1 MKKLIVFV
9 LLISLIT
16 GGIPAS
22 TVGLLAE
29 DSIALHVASPLILH
43 GKEVFTLDSSN
54 PNVVPIIHKDRTL
67 VPLRAI
73 SEHFGA
79 EVAYDGIAREAIIKY
94 NNKSYIFPIDKNIY
108 RVEEAGK
115 ASITFTIDTET
126 LIIEDRTMV
135 PLRVISEKV
144 LGKIVGYNDRVI
156 TIGSEKVTLDT
167 NKLNEIKTKIGQA
180 LKVSSKAQLKS
191 LVDDLNTN
199 KVSEDNAMPVPA
211 PDSAGQP
218 PLMEAERAG
227 GMDGGA
233 KDFSTTNE
241 QVEGVNEADIIKTDG
256 EFIYV
261 ATGKAVRIYKANNG
275 KPVLV
280 DEINMTLDEKTGE
293 YIQLTEMYIDN
304 GKLVVLGA
312 KNSFN
317 NWIRPI
323 PDINPAIEPVRDAR
337 IGILPMGNSYVY
349 AGVYTIST
357 NGKANLFKELEIE
370 GNLLSSRKKDDIV
383 YLMINRYMNYY
394 GIDDGILPMYR
405 DSSKGNDFS
414 ELSIDKIMY
423 YPNRYNQNYFI
434 LGALDINSRSTPSTI
449 EAFLG
454 SGHEVYM
461 SNNALYIAGQ
471 DYNTIWGSI
480 TNISKF
486 TLDGL
491 KIGFAG
497 GGMVEGSILNQFSM
511 DEHNGNLRIA
521 TTNWQR
527 ESTNA
532 LYVLDKNLNEIGSV
546 KNLAP
551 GETIHSVRFMGDK
564 GYMVTFRQIDPLFVI
579 DLANPSAPKVVGELK
594 IPGFSNYLHPIS
606 EDVLL
611 GIGQNID
618 EKTGRQE
625 GIKLS
630 LFDVSDD
637 TKPREI
643 KNLVLGSSGSYAEV
657 LYNHKALM
665 LNLDKDMIG
674 FTAQLSNITGE
685 LERDYFNGALLIEV
699 KEDGS
704 MKVLKEI
711 SGDGLYPGYLNRIIY
726 IGDFL
731 YYVQDDS
738 IRTFNM
744 DNFQEI
750 KR

>member
-16 GGIPAS
+16 GGIPVSSAAP
-22 TVGLLAE
+22 LAE
-29 DSIALHVASPLILH
+29 DSIAIHVASPLILH
-43 GKEVFTLDSSN
+43 GEEVFTLDPSN
-54 PNVVPIIHKDRTL
+54 PNVVPIIHRDRTL

-79 EVAYDGIAREAIIKY
+79 EVDYDGRAREAIIKY
-94 NNKSYIFPIDKNIY
+94 NNKSYIFPIDKSIY
-108 RVEEAGK
+108 RVEEIGK
-115 ASITFTIDTET
+115 ESITFTIDTET

-135 PLRVISEKV
+135 PLRVISENV
-144 LGKIVGYNDRVI
+144 LGRKVGYNDRVI
-156 TIGSEKVTLDT
+156 IIGSENITLDY
-167 NKLNEIKTKIGQA
+167 NKLNEIKTKIGQV
-180 LKVSSKAQLKS
+180 LKVTSETELKKIIN
-191 LVDDLNTN
+191 DLNN
-199 KVSEDNAMPVPA
+199 NISRDDAMSVPA
-211 PDSAGQP
+211 PAPSSLGEIP
-218 PLMEAERAG
+218 VMEAERAG
-227 GMDGGA
+227 GSSN
-233 KDFSTTNE
+233 DFSTTNE

-261 ATGKAVRIYKANNG
+261 ATGKSVKIYKANNG

-280 DEINMTLDEKTGE
+280 DEINMTIDEKTGE
-293 YIQLTEMYIDN
+293 YIQLTEMYIDK

-312 KNSFN
+312 KNTFN

-323 PDINPAIEPVRDAR
+323 PDISPAIEPAIDAR

-349 AGVYTIST
+349 AGVYTIAS
-357 NGKANLFKELEIE
+357 NGKANLLKELEIE
-370 GNLLSSRKKDDIV
+370 GNLLSSRKKNDVV

-394 GIDDGILPMYR
+394 GINDGILPMYR
-405 DSSKGNDFS
+405 DSSRGNDFR

-434 LGALDINSRSTPSTI
+434 VAALDTSSRSTPSTI

-454 SGHEVYM
+454 SGHEAYM

-471 DYNTIWGSI
+471 DYNNIWGSI

-511 DEHNGNLRIA
+511 DEHNGNLRVA
-521 TTNWQR
+521 TTNWKR
-527 ESTNA
+527 ETTNA
-532 LYVLDKNLNEIGSV
+532 LYILDKNLNQIGAV
-546 KNLAP
+546 ENLAP
-551 GETIHSVRFMGDK
+551 GETIYSTRFMGDK
-564 GYMVTFRQIDPLFVI
+564 GYIVTFRQIDPLFVI
-579 DLANPSAPKVVGELK
+579 DLTNPSAPRLVGELK

-606 EDVLL
+606 ENVLL

-637 TKPREI
+637 TRPREI
-643 KNLVLGSSGSYAEV
+643 KNLVLGSSGSHAEV

-674 FTAQLSNITGE
+674 FTAQLSNITGD
-685 LERDYFNGALLIEV
+685 LERDYFNGALILEV

-704 MKVLKEI
+704 IKLLKQI
-711 SGDGLYPGYLNRIIY
+711 PSGGLYPSYVNRIIY

-744 DNFQEI
+744 DNLQEI
-750 KR
+750 KS

>member
-1 MKKLIVFV
+1 MKKLLVFV

-16 GGIPAS
+16 GGIPVSSAALFS
-22 TVGLLAE
+22 E
-29 DSIALHVASPLILH
+29 DTIALHVASPLILH
-43 GKEVFTLDSSN
+43 GQEIFTLDSSN

-79 EVAYDGIAREAIIKY
+79 EVDYDGIGGQAIIKY
-94 NNKSYIFPIDKNIY
+94 NNKSFIFPIDKNIY
-108 RVEEAGK
+108 RLEEDGK
-115 ASITFTIDTET
+115 EAITKTIDTET

-135 PLRVISEKV
+135 PLRVISEEI
-144 LGKIVGYNDRVI
+144 LGKNVGYNDKVI
-156 TIGSEKVTLDT
+156 TIGSENVTLD
-167 NKLNEIKTKIGQA
+167 NKNLNEIKTKIGQA
-180 LKVSSKAQLKS
+180 LKVSSAVELKNI
-191 LVDDLNTN
+191 VEALNTN
-199 KVSEDNAMPVPA
+199 NIIKDGAMPVPA
-211 PDSAGQP
+211 PSSMGEAP
-218 PLMEAERAG
+218 VETPIMEAERAG
-227 GMDGGA
+227 AGSN
-233 KDFSTTNE
+233 DFSTTNE

-261 ATGKAVRIYKANNG
+261 ATGKALKIYRANNG
-275 KPVLV
+275 NPLLV
-280 DEINMTLDEKTGE
+280 DEINMTIDEKTGE
-293 YIQLTEMYIDN
+293 YIQLTEMYIDD
-304 GKLVVLGA
+304 GRLIVLGS
-312 KNSFN
+312 KNTFN

-323 PDINPAIEPVRDAR
+323 PDVSPAIEPALDAR
-337 IGILPMGNSYVY
+337 IGILPMGKTYVY
-349 AGVYTIST
+349 AGVYTINA
-357 NGKANLFKELEIE
+357 NGKANLLKELEIE
-370 GNLLSSRKKDDIV
+370 GNMLSSRKKDDVV

-394 GIDDGILPMYR
+394 GIDDGIIPMFR
-405 DSSKGNDFS
+405 DSTRGNDLR

-434 LGALDINSRSTPSTI
+434 VAALDIKSSSTPSTI

-454 SGHEVYM
+454 SGNQAYM

-486 TLDGL
+486 NIDGL

-511 DEHNGNLRIA
+511 DEHNGNLRVA

-532 LYVLDKNLNEIGSV
+532 LYILDKNLNEIGSV

-551 GETIHSVRFMGDK
+551 GESIYSVRFMGDM
-564 GYMVTFRQIDPLFVI
+564 GYVVTFRQIDPLFVI
-579 DLANPSAPKVVGELK
+579 DLGNPRAPSVVGELK

-625 GIKLS
+625 GLKLS
-630 LFDVSDD
+630 LFDVSNSA
-637 TKPREI
+637 KPREI

-674 FTAQLSNITGE
+674 FTAQLSNVTGDF
-685 LERDYFNGALLIEV
+685 ERDYFNGALILEV

-704 MKVLKEI
+704 MKVLKQI
-711 SGDGLYPGYLNRIIY
+711 SDQGIYPTYVNRIIY

-738 IRTFNM
+738 IRTFNI
-744 DNFQEI
+744 DDF
-750 KR
+750 